1 MLWRN
6 NIAMKILITGGTG
19 MVGSAFKDIDTKDDL
34 ILIGSLECDL
44 VDYKS
49 TVASINKYSPDAII
63 HLAARVGGVKGN
75 SDYVADFYSDNI
87 RINTNVLLAS
97 HALGVKKVLSL
108 LSTCIY
114 PDKATYP
121 LTEDQIHNGP
131 PHQSNFGYAYAKRML
146 DVQSR
151 AYRQQYGSNF
161 ITAVPNNLFGEHDNF
176 DLENGHV
183 IPSIIRK
190 VYEAKQS
197 GSDITLWGDGTPLR
211 EFTCSKDLA
220 KILLFL
226 LEKYDRI
233 EPINVGSTSE
243 YSIKDIAMT
252 IADILDYQGS
262 IVWDTSKPKG
272 QMRKPSDN
280 SKLLNMGWNK
290 EDYSDFR
297 TSLEKTCQWFS
308 SNYPNVRGVK

>member
-1 MLWRN
+1 
-6 NIAMKILITGGTG
+6 MKILITGGTG
-19 MVGSAFKDIDTKDDL
+19 MVGSAFKDIDTKHNL
-34 ILIGSLECDL
+34 VLIGSSEQDL
-44 VDYKS
+44 TDYQS
-49 TVASINKYSPDAII
+49 AFSAINEHSPDAVI

-87 RINTNVLLAS
+87 RINTNVLLAAHS
-97 HALGVKKVLSL
+97 LGVGKVLSL

-114 PDKATYP
+114 PDNAIYP
-121 LTEDQIHNGP
+121 LTEEQIHNGA

-146 DVQSR
+146 EVQSR

-197 GSDITLWGDGTPLR
+197 GSDIVLWGDGTPLR
-211 EFTCSKDLA
+211 EFTYSKDLA

-252 IADILDYQGS
+252 IADILDYQGN

-280 SKLLNMGWNK
+280 SKLLNMGWSK
-290 EDYSDFR
+290 EDYSYFR
-297 TSLEKTCQWFS
+297 TSLEKTCQWFLD
-308 SNYPNVRGVK
+308 NYPNVRGVMK

>member
-1 MLWRN
+1 
-6 NIAMKILITGGTG
+6 MKVLITGGTG
-19 MVGSAFKDIDTKDDL
+19 MVGSAFKNIDTKHNL
-34 ILIGSLECDL
+34 VLIGSSEQDL
-44 VDYKS
+44 TDYQS
-49 TVASINKYSPDAII
+49 AFSAINEHNPDAVI

-87 RINTNVLLAS
+87 RINTNVLLAAHS
-97 HALGVKKVLSL
+97 LEVGKVLSL

-114 PDKATYP
+114 PDNAIYP
-121 LTEDQIHNGP
+121 LTEEQIHNGA

-146 DVQSR
+146 EVQSR

-197 GSDITLWGDGTPLR
+197 GSDIVLWGDGTPLR
-211 EFTCSKDLA
+211 EFTYSKDLA

-233 EPINVGSTSE
+233 EPINVGNTNE
-243 YSIKDIAMT
+243 CSIKEIAMI
-252 IADILDYQGS
+252 IADILDYQGN

-297 TSLEKTCQWFS
+297 TSLEKTCQWFLD
-308 SNYPNVRGVK
+308 NYPNVRGVIK

>member
-1 MLWRN
+1 
-6 NIAMKILITGGTG
+6 MKILITGGTG
-19 MVGSAFKDIDTKDDL
+19 MVGSAFKDIDTKHNL
-34 ILIGSLECDL
+34 VLIGSSEQDL
-44 VDYKS
+44 TDYQS
-49 TVASINKYSPDAII
+49 AFSAINEHSPDAVI

-87 RINTNVLLAS
+87 RINTNVLLAAHS
-97 HALGVKKVLSL
+97 LGVGKVLSL

-114 PDKATYP
+114 PDNAIYP
-121 LTEDQIHNGP
+121 LTEEQIHNGA

-146 DVQSR
+146 EVQSR

-190 VYEAKQS
+190 VYEAKQY
-197 GSDITLWGDGTPLR
+197 GSDIVLWGDGTPLR
-211 EFTCSKDLA
+211 EFTYSKDLA

-226 LEKYDRI
+226 LERYDKI
-233 EPINVGSTSE
+233 EPINVGNTNE

-280 SKLLNMGWNK
+280 SKLLNMGWNE
-290 EDYSDFR
+290 EDYSGFR
-297 TSLEKTCQWFS
+297 TSLEKTCQWFLN
-308 SNYPNVRGVK
+308 NYPNVRGVMK

>member
-1 MLWRN
+1 
-6 NIAMKILITGGTG
+6 MKVLITGGTG
-19 MVGSAFKDIDTKDDL
+19 MVGSAFKDIDTKHNL
-34 ILIGSLECDL
+34 VLIGSSEHDL
-44 VDYKS
+44 TDYQSAFSAIGEHK
-49 TVASINKYSPDAII
+49 PDVII

-75 SDYVADFYSDNI
+75 NDYVADFYSDNI

-97 HALGVKKVLSL
+97 HSLGVGKVLSL

-114 PDKATYP
+114 PDNAIYP
-121 LTEDQIHNGP
+121 LTEEQIHNGA

-146 DVQSR
+146 EVQSR

-197 GSDITLWGDGTPLR
+197 ESDITLWGDGTPLR
-211 EFTCSKDLA
+211 EFTYSEDLA

-226 LEKYDRI
+226 LERYDRM
-233 EPINVGSTSE
+233 EPINIGNTNE

-252 IADILDYQGS
+252 ITDILGYQGN

-272 QMRKPSDN
+272 QMKKPSDN

-297 TSLEKTCQWFS
+297 TSLERTCQWFLD
-308 SNYPNVRGVK
+308 NYPNIRGVIK

>member
-19 MVGSAFKDIDTKDDL
+19 MVGSAFKNIDTVHDL
-34 ILIGSLECDL
+34 VLIGSSKRDL
-44 VDYKS
+44 TDYQS
-49 TVASINKYSPDAII
+49 AFNAISEDSPDAII

-121 LTEDQIHNGP
+121 LTEEQIHNGP

-151 AYRQQYGSNF
+151 AYNQQYGSNF

-211 EFTCSKDLA
+211 EFTYSKDLA

-243 YSIKDIAMT
+243 YSIKDIAIT
-252 IADILDYQGS
+252 IADILDYQGN

-280 SKLLNMGWNK
+280 SKLLNMGWSK

-297 TSLEKTCQWFS
+297 ASLEKTCQWFLC
-308 SNYPNVRGVK
+308 NYPNIRGVE

>member
-1 MLWRN
+1 
-6 NIAMKILITGGTG
+6 MKILITGGTG
-19 MVGSAFKDIDTKDDL
+19 MVGSAFKNIDTTHDL
-34 ILIGSLECDL
+34 VLIGSSEQDL
-44 VDYKS
+44 TDYQS
-49 TVASINKYSPDAII
+49 ARFAIIEHNPDAII

-97 HALGVKKVLSL
+97 HSLGVKKVLSL

-121 LTEDQIHNGP
+121 LTEEQIHNGP

-146 DVQSR
+146 EVQSR
-151 AYRQQYGSNF
+151 AYRQQCGSNF

-197 GSDITLWGDGTPLR
+197 GSDIILWGDGTSLR
-211 EFTCSKDLA
+211 EFTYSKDLT

-226 LEKYDRI
+226 LERYDRI
-233 EPINVGSTSE
+233 EPINVGNTNE

-252 IADILDYQGS
+252 IADILDYQGN

-290 EDYSDFR
+290 EEYSDFK
-297 TSLEKTCQWFS
+297 TSLEKTCQWFLN
-308 SNYPNVRGVK
+308 NYPNVRGVK